1 MHKHMEDFVMN
12 NKPEGADLLPGV
24 NSIIDRIEQRD
35 AFVDVLERMRSSMA
49 FQHNLFE
56 WYGAPGIGK
65 TTLVKLLQ
73 SECDKRN
80 IPWAL
85 INFDEEEKN
94 AIDEYLNDP
103 VKLIEK
109 IIQDISKYNF
119 DTEFL
124 SNKIADYHK
133 EQLPPEGI
141 CLAYAR
147 MSERERG
154 YSDSN
159 PKWLIRMREVLE
171 ETKNVLFNSSKQ
183 DELKQMTPF
192 VIYIDGV
199 DAVHELFTDWM
210 EEFLVKPLVQSK
222 HSVVVWTARNPRKW
236 KRPEIRWDRKSEEL
250 RTFNEAEV
258 RLQISNSPRFKGE
271 ENLAEQLFENVY
283 VMTGG
288 HPYAGAVVINEIG
301 AWDELSAEIV
311 KKREQELL
319 AGIYKTVIKNYALKG
334 LLPEQAQALELCSM
348 IRLIDTTTLQKVL
361 QECSSIFSDEN
372 SWGRK
377 DFDRLLF
384 ELRKTYLLRW
394 EKSGW
399 SIEPSLRY
407 LMRGYYLTSGRDLF
421 RKVNEA
427 ALKVYQDWLSKY
439 VDNRK
444 LFVIEE
450 LYHHVSLQQLDSREN
465 ITEIVDVLKERLM
478 QYPPEVKQDPE
489 VWRITLEQIE
499 GDIEHDNE
507 ILKIIGEVE
516 VQKLTAPIK
525 ELLKKNKTIG
535 EKID

>member
-1 MHKHMEDFVMN
+1 MK
-12 NKPEGADLLPGV
+12 NKPEGADFLPGL
-24 NSIIDRIEQRD
+24 NFIIDRIEQRD
-35 AFVDVLERMRSSMA
+35 AFVDVLEQMRSNMP

-65 TTLVKLLQ
+65 TTLITLLQ

-85 INFDEEEKN
+85 VNFDEEEKN

-103 VKLIEK
+103 IKLIEK
-109 IIQDISKYNF
+109 ITQDLSKYNF

-124 SNKIADYHK
+124 SNKIDSYHK
-133 EQLPPEGI
+133 EQLPPEGA

-171 ETKNVLFNSSKQ
+171 ETKNVLFNSSKKDKSEQ
-183 DELKQMTPF
+183 TAPF
-192 VIYIDGV
+192 VLFIDGV
-199 DAVHELFTDWM
+199 DAVHELFTDWI
-210 EEFLVKPLVQSK
+210 EEFVVKPLVQSR
-222 HSVVVWTARNPRKW
+222 HSVVVWTARNSRKW

-258 RLQISNSPRFKGE
+258 RLQISKFPRFIGE
-271 ENLAEQLFENVY
+271 ENLAEQLFKNVY

-319 AGIYKTVIKNYALKG
+319 AGIYKTVIRNYALKG
-334 LLPEQAQALELCSM
+334 LSPEQMQALELCSM
-348 IRLIDTTTLQKVL
+348 IRLIDTTTLQYVL
-361 QECSSIFSDEN
+361 QECSSTFSEEN
-372 SWGRK
+372 SWKRK

-394 EKSGW
+394 GKSGW

-407 LMRGYYLTSGRDLF
+407 LMRSYYLTSGQELF

-444 LFVIEE
+444 LFIIEE
-450 LYHHVSLQQLDSREN
+450 IYHYVSLQQLNSSEN
-465 ITEIVDVLKERLM
+465 IAKVINVLTERLM
-478 QYPPEVKQDPE
+478 QYPSEVKQDPE

-499 GDIEHDNE
+499 GDIEHDSE
-507 ILKIIGEVE
+507 ILRIIGEKD
-516 VQKLTAPIK
+516 VQELISPLKD
-525 ELLKKNKTIG
+525 LLKKNKLMD
-535 EKID
+535 EKIG

>member
-1 MHKHMEDFVMN
+1 
-12 NKPEGADLLPGV
+12 
-24 NSIIDRIEQRD
+24 
-35 AFVDVLERMRSSMA
+35 
-49 FQHNLFE
+49 
-56 WYGAPGIGK
+56 
-65 TTLVKLLQ
+65 
-73 SECDKRN
+73 
-80 IPWAL
+80 
-85 INFDEEEKN
+85 
-94 AIDEYLNDP
+94 
-103 VKLIEK
+103 
-109 IIQDISKYNF
+109 
-119 DTEFL
+119 
-124 SNKIADYHK
+124 
-133 EQLPPEGI
+133 
-141 CLAYAR
+141 
-147 MSERERG
+147 
-154 YSDSN
+154 
-159 PKWLIRMREVLE
+159 
-171 ETKNVLFNSSKQ
+171 
-183 DELKQMTPF
+183 
-192 VIYIDGV
+192 
-199 DAVHELFTDWM
+199 
-210 EEFLVKPLVQSK
+210 
-222 HSVVVWTARNPRKW
+222 
-236 KRPEIRWDRKSEEL
+236 
-250 RTFNEAEV
+250 
-258 RLQISNSPRFKGE
+258 
-271 ENLAEQLFENVY
+271 
-283 VMTGG
+283 MTGG

-319 AGIYKTVIKNYALKG
+319 AGIYETVIKKYALKG

-361 QECSSIFSDEN
+361 QECSSTFSDEK
-372 SWGRK
+372 SWQRK

-394 EKSGW
+394 DKSGW

-450 LYHHVSLQQLDSREN
+450 IYHHISLQQLDSSEN

-499 GDIEHDNE
+499 GDIEHDSE
-507 ILKIIGEVE
+507 ILKIVGEVE

-525 ELLKKNKTIG
+525 DLLKKNKIMG